1 MKKYIPKDIEPAITA
16 QWETEGTYKAPA
28 TPVGQSPPSGQ
39 SPPGRRL
46 GGAKAYTLVMFP
58 YPSGAGLHTGH
69 ARVYAGTDVLARY
82 HRMKGESVLH
92 PMGWDAF
99 GLPAENAAIKLKK
112 NPMDIVPQNIAN
124 FKQQMQRIGLSY
136 DWSKEFST
144 TDPSYYQWTQW
155 LFIQFFKMGL
165 LHKKETPIFYCPSCK
180 TGLALEEVLGDGTH
194 ERCGNTVEE
203 RTLPQ
208 WIFRITKYADDL
220 LADLD
225 GLDWPA
231 GILQM
236 QRNWIG
242 KKEGM
247 VIHHQVEGLDYVLD
261 TFTAYP
267 AWSFADT
274 YIAIAPEHPL
284 VRDLL
289 ESGSSPEV
297 AKYVSDIRSIPAD
310 ERAANKEKNGVF
322 TGLYA
327 IDPFRPT
334 EKMPIWIASF
344 ALMTFGTGAIRC
356 SAHDVRDVEFAKK
369 YNIPLRDVVMSETD
383 SPVNAHEGSG
393 VLLDSGPFTGKD
405 VSTISDEFI
414 EWTIKENIGEK
425 KTSYH
430 LRDWVFSR
438 QRYWGEP
445 IPMVFCQ
452 SCADDKVS
460 YWSTV
465 ENAQSLYPNNTKV
478 AQKISEFVS
487 EIEDSLY
494 GWFPLSDDQLPLTLP
509 YVDSYEPTETG
520 QSPLS
525 QMPEFVNTTCP
536 HCKKPAIRE
545 TDTMPNWAGSCWYFL
560 YFARGTNFST
570 ETKPSLKAWNDL
582 IKPSATAWNPVD
594 WYIGGAEHAVLHLLY
609 SRFWI
614 KALRDIGLV
623 DFKEPFTRLRNVG
636 MVLASD
642 SRKMSK
648 SFGNVINPND
658 VIDEFGADTLRVYE
672 MFMAPFGQEVAWST
686 AAMQGAYRFISRVWH
701 LYYSSAKFAKSPEH
715 VSKTLDAEL
724 QSVISTID
732 SDITNVKFNTCIS
745 SLMKFLNLWE
755 ESKDDVLS
763 MRGAQDFLKLLA
775 PFAPFMTDH
784 IWRDIFGYKDSI
796 HTSPWPQKDESL
808 TLEKQVTI
816 AIQVQG
822 KVRGTVSMQAAHA
835 TQEKVLAEALKLER
849 VHEHL
854 AGKEYKVIYVAGR
867 VMNFVI

>member
-1 MKKYIPKDIEPAITA
+1 MKKYIPKDIEPAIT
-16 QWETEGTYKAPA
+16 QKWEAEGTYKATE
-28 TPVGQSPPSGQ
+28 TPGKD
-39 SPPGRRL
+39 
-46 GGAKAYTLVMFP
+46 KAYTLVMFP

-69 ARVYAGTDVLARY
+69 ARVYTGTDVIARY
-82 HRMKGESVLH
+82 HRMRGESVLH

-112 NPMDIVPQNIAN
+112 NPMDIVPHNIAN
-124 FKQQMQRIGLSY
+124 FKQQMQRLGLSY

-180 TGLALEEVLGDGTH
+180 TGLALEEVLADGTH
-194 ERCGNTVEE
+194 ERCGNKVEE
-203 RTLPQ
+203 RVLPQ

-247 VIHHQVEGLDYVLD
+247 VIHHKVEGMEYVLD

-274 YIAIAPEHPL
+274 YLVVAPEHPL
-284 VRDLL
+284 VDLLL
-289 ESGSSPEV
+289 ESGKGTSEV
-297 AKYVSDIRSIPAD
+297 SKYVSEIRSIPAD
-310 ERAANKEKNGVF
+310 ERAASKEKTGVF

-327 IDPFRPT
+327 IDPFRPN
-334 EKMPIWIASF
+334 EKMPIWIANF

-356 SAHDVRDVEFAKK
+356 SAHDPRDVAFAQK
-369 YNIPLRDVVMSETD
+369 YNIPLREVVKSETD
-383 SPVNAHEGSG
+383 SSVNAHEGSG
-393 VLLDSGPFTGKD
+393 TLRDSGPFTGKE
-405 VSTISDEFI
+405 VTAITAEFI
-414 EWTIKENIGEK
+414 EWANKENIGEK
-425 KTSYH
+425 KTIYH

-465 ENAQSLYPNNTKV
+465 ENDQNLYPNTPKI
-478 AQKISEFVS
+478 AQKISEFVG

-494 GWFPLSDDQLPLTLP
+494 GWFPLSEENLPLKLP

-525 QMPEFVNTTCP
+525 QIPEFVKTTCP
-536 HCKKPAIRE
+536 HCEKPATRE

-560 YFARGTNFST
+560 YFSRGADFPTD
-570 ETKPSLKAWNDL
+570 TKPSLQAWNDL
-582 IKPSATAWNPVD
+582 VKPSAMAWNPVD

-609 SRFWI
+609 SRFWM
-614 KALRDIGLV
+614 KALNDIGLV
-623 DFKEPFTRLRNVG
+623 NFKEPFTRLRSVG
-636 MVLASD
+636 IVLASD
-642 SRKMSK
+642 NRKMSK
-648 SFGNVINPND
+648 SLGNVINPND

-686 AAMQGAYRFISRVWH
+686 AAMQGAYRFVSRIWQI
-701 LYYSSAKFAKSPEH
+701 YYSSDKFTKEAGY

-745 SLMKFLNLWE
+745 ALMKFLNLWE
-755 ESKDDVLS
+755 ESKDDMLS
-763 MRGAQDFLKLLA
+763 IQGAQDFLKLLA
-775 PFAPFMTDH
+775 PFAPYMSDH
-784 IWRDIFGYKDSI
+784 IWRDVFGHTESI
-796 HTSPWPQKDESL
+796 HIAPWPQKDESL

-822 KVRGTVSMQAAHA
+822 KVRGTVSMSASQAN
-835 TQEKVLAEALKLER
+835 QEVVLSEALKLEGVQR
-849 VHEHL
+849 YID
-854 AGKEYKVIYVAGR
+854 GKEYKVIYVPGR
-867 VMNFVI
+867 VLNFVL